1 MFLKK
6 IWFLY
11 FVNFWMKFKLLTL
24 KKSINVGSKVKFRGF
39 PILEIFPKSKL
50 IIGDNVLINSWN
62 TGYHLSMFMPVKL
75 LLHSNDA
82 ILKIGDNTRIHGSC
96 LHVKYHIA
104 IGKNCLIAANTQIF
118 DCNGHLNSMSNPEL
132 RLEKKDMPKKIV
144 IEDNVWIG
152 TGCIILPG
160 THIGRG
166 TIISAGSVVSGTI
179 PEKSIAKGNPAVVL
193 KKS

>member
-1 MFLKK
+1 MNKIYFQGTFGAYSHLAALSIDPKAEIIPCKTFDECFLKA
-6 IWFLY
+6 
-11 FVNFWMKFKLLTL
+11 
-24 KKSINVGSKVKFRGF
+24 SKD
-39 PILEIFPKSKL
+39 PKSKL

-82 ILKIGDNTRIHGSC
+82 ILEIGDNTRIHGSC

-132 RLEKKDMPKKIV
+132 RLEKKDMPKKIM